1 MNNGILRVSEQQ
13 EPEGRALVPGG
24 GCPGPRAG
32 LPGREALHSG
42 VKAIPLLPQHPSLLH
57 PSPQPPQLRLT
68 LAAVLLAIV
77 RTHPAGFMLAAASP
91 HRRAASLP
99 RGAERPRMTE
109 RGQRVER
116 GGEGGGGVCG
126 IPGSFHGDMSKAA
139 LQLPPLPLGW
149 STPSF
154 TLSKNN

>member
-1 MNNGILRVSEQQ
+1 MNNGILRVAEQQ
-13 EPEGRALVPGG
+13 EPEGRVLAPGG

-42 VKAIPLLPQHPSLLH
+42 VKAIPLLPQHPSFLH
-57 PSPQPPQLRLT
+57 PSPQPRLT

-109 RGQRVER
+109 RGRRVER
-116 GGEGGGGVCG
+116 GGEGGEVE
-126 IPGSFHGDMSKAA
+126 SR
-139 LQLPPLPLGW
+139 
-149 STPSF
+149 
-154 TLSKNN
+154 